1 MAYTVAI
8 TNQKGGVG
16 KTTTAVNL
24 AAALAIAERRTLL
37 VDADPQGNTTSGVGV
52 AKLELQV
59 SLYDVLV
66 DDHPVHDV
74 IRTVPGLPY
83 LSVLPATQD
92 LVGAELQLVER
103 PFRESALRRVLEPV
117 ESEYDYIVVDCPPSL
132 GLLTLNVLAAV
143 QQLIIPI
150 QCEYYGLEGISQL
163 LNTVRLVQQNIN
175 PGLAIGGVLLTMYDS
190 RLNLCRQVAED
201 ATEYFGPKVFGTPI
215 PRNVRLAEAPSFGK
229 PILLYDVQSVGAK
242 SYLAV
247 AQELLRRV
255 EGTDVTIAPT
265 QVAAATAQAAAAVS
279 TAGVQSAM
287 AEEASPEQGAP
298 PEPDVHS
305 DHQAESAAT
314 DIAAAPRREQHP
326 SDHGE
331 PIIDE
336 PTIAASETSPQDS
349 PSAQPEAQ
357 EVTLQEA
364 APQENAAQ
372 MVVVPAA
379 ESVSA
384 DDESVTTPDTPR
396 DVALSL
402 DSAAPAADPES
413 AIVSESREVVPPAEG
428 AAPTSVPSDQSNA
441 EEISPAEHQ
450 EPVGVSVPLANADP
464 DASPRDDNAEDDEA
478 RRSNQ
483 SSESMPE
490 VTT

>member
-37 VDADPQGNTTSGVGV
+37 VDADPQGNTTSGVGI
-52 AKLELQV
+52 AKIELQL

-66 DDHPVHDV
+66 EGHPVEDV
-74 IRTVPGLPY
+74 ILPVPGLPY

-103 PFRESALRRVLEPV
+103 PFRESALRRVLEPI
-117 ESEYDYIVVDCPPSL
+117 EGNYEYIIVDCPPSL

-143 QQLIIPI
+143 QALIIPI

-201 ATEYFGPKVFGTPI
+201 AKEYFGPKVFATPI

-229 PILLYDVQSVGAK
+229 PILLYDMQSVGAK

-247 AQELLRRV
+247 GQELLRRV
-255 EGTDVTIAPT
+255 EGANAAVMPMHLPTSAPAAAYPAPT
-265 QVAAATAQAAAAVS
+265 DDSVPAEANPAEQVGRRRRVRRPRRTRPPRRVRRPRRVGARWGRRTTRSSLHPATATPTHPSGTLHPMKRHTPMAWRPSPRHPRPRQPREQQPPRRSRQDESHTDAPNDLPPIGGAPIDGIPVPVADAEQQPSVS
-279 TAGVQSAM
+279 TAPQGRP
-287 AEEASPEQGAP
+287 EGEA
-298 PEPDVHS
+298 
-305 DHQAESAAT
+305 
-314 DIAAAPRREQHP
+314 
-326 SDHGE
+326 
-331 PIIDE
+331 
-336 PTIAASETSPQDS
+336 
-349 PSAQPEAQ
+349 
-357 EVTLQEA
+357 
-364 APQENAAQ
+364 
-372 MVVVPAA
+372 
-379 ESVSA
+379 VS
-384 DDESVTTPDTPR
+384 
-396 DVALSL
+396 
-402 DSAAPAADPES
+402 
-413 AIVSESREVVPPAEG
+413 SRGQFHEDPAED
-428 AAPTSVPSDQSNA
+428 P
-441 EEISPAEHQ
+441 
-450 EPVGVSVPLANADP
+450 VPL
-464 DASPRDDNAEDDEA
+464 
-478 RRSNQ
+478 RRSTQ
-483 SSESMPE
+483 PE

>member
-37 VDADPQGNTTSGVGV
+37 VDADPQGNTTSGVGI
-52 AKLELQV
+52 AKVELQV
-59 SLYDVLV
+59 SLYDALV
-66 DDHPVHDV
+66 DEHPVHDV
-74 IRTVPGLPY
+74 VLPVPGLPH

-103 PFRESALRRVLEPV
+103 PFRESALRRVLEPLAR
-117 ESEYDYIVVDCPPSL
+117 EYDYIVVDCPPSL

-255 EGTDVTIAPT
+255 EGAEVTIAPA
-265 QVAAATAQAAAAVS
+265 QVAAATAHAASVATASSVQETGEPEAAEPEIGKPDISEAGISPEVE
-279 TAGVQSAM
+279 TATVEDAFPEVAM
-287 AEEASPEQGAP
+287 IEPFPAGEESPAGAALEEAAL
-298 PEPDVHS
+298 
-305 DHQAESAAT
+305 
-314 DIAAAPRREQHP
+314 
-326 SDHGE
+326 
-331 PIIDE
+331 
-336 PTIAASETSPQDS
+336 
-349 PSAQPEAQ
+349 EAQ
-357 EVTLQEA
+357 
-364 APQENAAQ
+364 
-372 MVVVPAA
+372 
-379 ESVSA
+379 
-384 DDESVTTPDTPR
+384 
-396 DVALSL
+396 
-402 DSAAPAADPES
+402 APAADPDSSVEAPSDAVTAAETDEVAPMSETEAPPSEAALPPPEAELERLDGNRAQAATDEAETVIMTPAPNGADATAIES
-413 AIVSESREVVPPAEG
+413 AEDEATRVSHQSESK
-428 AAPTSVPSDQSNA
+428 
-441 EEISPAEHQ
+441 
-450 EPVGVSVPLANADP
+450 
-464 DASPRDDNAEDDEA
+464 
-478 RRSNQ
+478 
-483 SSESMPE
+483 PE